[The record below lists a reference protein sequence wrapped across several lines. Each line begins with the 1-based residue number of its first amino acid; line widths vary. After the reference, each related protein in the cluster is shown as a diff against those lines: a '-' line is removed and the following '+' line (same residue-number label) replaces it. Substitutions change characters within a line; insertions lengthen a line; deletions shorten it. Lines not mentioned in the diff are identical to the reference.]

1 MPTLSSFELAM
12 MTAVQTETLPATC
25 TIGSLTRTSDG
36 AGGWDDT
43 YTESASTPC
52 DYAPSDNG
60 TDGQQSDTVRTVV
73 EWAFAFPL
81 GTVVAT
87 TNRITLTGSGRTFE
101 VIAPLVY
108 PWETFTRVLA
118 RETT

>member
-1 MPTLSSFELAM
+1 MPLLSNAELAAM
-12 MTAVQTETLPATC
+12 AVIQTGTLPATC
-25 TIGSLTRTSDG
+25 TIGRMTRTSDG
-36 AGGWDDT
+36 AGGWDDVFT
-43 YTESASTPC
+43 QSAVILC

-60 TDGQQSDTVRTVV
+60 SDGSQASTVRTVV

-81 GTVVAT
+81 GTDVRVT
-87 TNRITLTGSGRTFE
+87 DRVTVGSRTFE

-108 PWETFTRVLA
+108 EWETFTRALC